1 MPRKAFYPAFQGS
14 AGPFPLHCLAATR
27 LRRALP
33 IGARLDFK
41 YPFDSH
47 FIKPGKDVPGHSQNT
62 GGHLQSPHTYAG
74 SARGRLRLPLADYL
88 LHFGFAFSN

>member
-1 MPRKAFYPAFQGS
+1 MEGILSR
-14 AGPFPLHCLAATR
+14 FPGFR
-27 LRRALP
+27 LSPPLPVGNGYAALP

-47 FIKPGKDVPGHSQNT
+47 FIKPGKDVPGHSKNT

-74 SARGRLRLPLADYL
+74 SARGRLRLSLADYL
-88 LHFGFAFSN
+88 LHLGFAFAN